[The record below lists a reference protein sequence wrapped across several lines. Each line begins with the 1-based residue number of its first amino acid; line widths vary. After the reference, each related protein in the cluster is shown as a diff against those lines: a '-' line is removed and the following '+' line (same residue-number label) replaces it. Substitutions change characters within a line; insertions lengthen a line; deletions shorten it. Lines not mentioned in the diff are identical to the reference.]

1 MLGLAAL
8 HRQQDGLVGDLEA
21 AFQGAGADGFDPG
34 LGVVV
39 PALEEGGF
47 GGGHFDVR
55 SRWLDA
61 SIGQV
66 IQVRAS
72 VAVVSLWLPVAK
84 GCNRPNADDPAL
96 NQG

>member
-21 AFQGAGADGFDPG
+21 AFEGAGADGFDPG

-47 GGGHFDVR
+47 GGGHVDVR
-55 SRWLDA
+55 RCWLVGRRHRTSTSGA
-61 SIGQV
+61 GMS
-66 IQVRAS
+66 
-72 VAVVSLWLPVAK
+72 
-84 GCNRPNADDPAL
+84 GCCRP
-96 NQG
+96 